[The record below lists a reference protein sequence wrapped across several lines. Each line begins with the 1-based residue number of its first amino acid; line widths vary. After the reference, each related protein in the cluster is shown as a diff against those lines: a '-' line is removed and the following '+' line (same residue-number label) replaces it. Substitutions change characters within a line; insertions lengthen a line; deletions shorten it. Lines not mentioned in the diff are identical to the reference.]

1 MKKILIIGDSTIQ
14 WIRPYRNH
22 IDDFTYV
29 ELLRKEGYDI
39 DVISMPGMTS
49 KEVLNIYW
57 NTLGGKFY
65 DIYIVSVGINDLTPR
80 SYPRWMWKIYNNL
93 LIKES
98 LLSKTFDIFY
108 RLFTN
113 KFIQKVFSKYR
124 ISKPWISLK
133 YFNLYLSKFQELV
146 IKETDSKIIYLSLPM
161 VSTRVSSILYGI
173 EKNIVA
179 YKRVIKDLVD
189 NKRVYE
195 IDIDKL
201 FEKDIEKYNTEG
213 IHYTADG
220 HKIIFENLV
229 KMIKDT
235 K

>member
-113 KFIQKVFSKYR
+113 KFIQKMFSKYR